1 MAEAYKVENTA
12 TYRLERHHLEGREGE
27 RERKDGSVQRAKQ
40 NVTRAQLLAK
50 QSQEN
55 EI

>member
-1 MAEAYKVENTA
+1 MEAAYKAENTA
-12 TYRLERHHLEGREGE
+12 TYRLERHHLEGKQGE
-27 RERKDGSVQRAKQ
+27 REKDGSVQRATQ